1 MQCSP
6 SAQEALR
13 GAIVVLPAV
22 TYANVGELALDV
34 LVTSL
39 APVTALGPVE
49 SANCLPV
56 VGNDAFDA
64 ADSGA
69 PGVLTTALELFSIP
83 GSQPPL
89 VFLQQRAPAALGR
102 QAAFAAELVT
112 WLHAAGAA
120 GVVVLTG
127 LDAQLRRDRQLSDSS
142 PFRFLASSEQ
152 LRAACTAA
160 TALHAATAPP
170 PPDPYTYAAGDLGG
184 GLAGPAAAAAALAA
198 APLAELEP
206 ELRDEELQLHH
217 SLPPWPLV
225 SEATRQGLPY
235 AVLGCFAAEG
245 DNAGEGLALAGHA
258 VRLLAA
264 LTGAGAGAGAGAG
277 VEGKGQPTGA
287 ARLQA
292 VAREGGGLRTPRSW
306 VGLYGRNFPQDI
318 F

>member
-6 SAQEALR
+6 QALEALR
-13 GAIVVLPAV
+13 GAFIVLPAV

-39 APVTALGPVE
+39 APVTPLGPLE

-64 ADSGA
+64 VDGNTT
-69 PGVLTTALELFSIP
+69 GVLTTALELFSIP

-127 LDAQLRRDRQLSDSS
+127 LDAQLRRDRQLDSS
-142 PFRFLASSEQ
+142 PLRFLASTEQ
-152 LRAACTAA
+152 LRAACAAA

-184 GLAGPAAAAAALAA
+184 GLGGPAAAAAALAS
-198 APLAELEP
+198 APLAELEQ

-217 SLPPWPLV
+217 SLPPWPMV
-225 SEATRQGLPY
+225 SEATRQRLPY

-245 DNAGEGLALAGHA
+245 DNAAEGLALAGHA

-264 LTGAGAGAGAGAG
+264 LTAGGAEG
-277 VEGKGQPTGA
+277 EGKEEA
-287 ARLQA
+287 AA
-292 VAREGGGLRTPRSW
+292 VCLRAAVDNSCR
-306 VGLYGRNFPQDI
+306 
-318 F
+318 